1 MKHLYLIRHAKSS
14 WKELGIADFDRTLNK
29 RGRYDALCMGER
41 LKDLNAEPDLILT
54 SPAKRA
60 PVTASTIAAK
70 LGCGP
75 AVVQSNDVL
84 YGAVADDTLR
94 IIRELDANFNSA
106 MFFGHNPT
114 MTDLV
119 NRLMDFK
126 IDNMPTCGAFCAAFD
141 VVSWADVVEARGTFV
156 VFEHPMLLE

>member
-1 MKHLYLIRHAKSS
+1 
-14 WKELGIADFDRTLNK
+14 
-29 RGRYDALCMGER
+29 
-41 LKDLNAEPDLILT
+41 
-54 SPAKRA
+54 
-60 PVTASTIAAK
+60 
-70 LGCGP
+70 
-75 AVVQSNDVL
+75 
-84 YGAVADDTLR
+84 
-94 IIRELDANFNSA
+94 